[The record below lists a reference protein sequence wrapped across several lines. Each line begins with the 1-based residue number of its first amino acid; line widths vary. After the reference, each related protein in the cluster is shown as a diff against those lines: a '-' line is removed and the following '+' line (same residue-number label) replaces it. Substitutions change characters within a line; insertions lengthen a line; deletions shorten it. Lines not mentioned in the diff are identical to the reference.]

1 MKKRFFSLLIG
12 NKGSVFIEAA
22 FIFTFLSILTV
33 GLLEYGTLLV
43 LKSQVERVNYSI
55 ASVIRERS
63 ELYSKND
70 AFTTSEMKEIY
81 ELTKALT
88 YHRYDKE
95 LCIRI
100 ESVHFKAQQKK
111 VISHQQSENYGSS
124 LCNKLNTTPISK
136 KIEFSPLSSR
146 NRWLPM
152 YQVSLI
158 IPTPAGS
165 LNKLLKKV
173 DALPETVS
181 AHTLMLVR

>member
-1 MKKRFFSLLIG
+1 MKKRFFSLFTED
-12 NKGSVFIEAA
+12 KGSVLVEAA

-63 ELYSKND
+63 ELYGKND
-70 AFTTSEMKEIY
+70 AFTSSELKELY
-81 ELTKALT
+81 ELSKVLT

-95 LCIRI
+95 LCIRV

-111 VISHQQSENYGSS
+111 VISHQQSQDYGSS
-124 LCNKLNTTPISK
+124 LCNKLNTAPISK

-158 IPTPAGS
+158 IPTPTS
-165 LNKLLKKV
+165 SFNNLLKKV

-181 AHTLMLVR
+181 AHALLLVR